1 MIDRLYSS
9 SGNSILTPDTR
20 IRWPSRSGD
29 QIDRKSLGEPIPQ
42 LADISRFPELIALF
56 SPQGMLE
63 RIRRK
68 LIALSQKKG
77 VIIPAKGTIAM
88 AHPATEDEAQ
98 GTVYVGVDF
107 ALQHQT
113 QEPVVAGVLAH
124 EWGHLLSD
132 ELLTG
137 DFAGLSWDELWELR
151 REEEAAAD
159 AFSGK
164 ALHLLRYPAEPMVEF
179 LTASKGALETHKY
192 HPVELRAR
200 IIREAYALEV
210 RRKALLEKFFSGS
223 VYPNPFQ
230 QPLVSIG

>member
-1 MIDRLYSS
+1 MINRLYS
-9 SGNSILTPDTR
+9 SGNSILRPGTKID
-20 IRWPSRSGD
+20 WPSRSGD

-56 SPQGMLE
+56 SPQGMLD

-88 AHPATEDEAQ
+88 AHPAAEDES
-98 GTVYVGVDF
+98 GTVYVGVEF
-107 ALQHQT
+107 ALQHQS

-132 ELLTG
+132 ELLIS
-137 DFAGLSWDELWELR
+137 DFAGLTWDELWELR

-159 AFSGK
+159 AYSGK
-164 ALHLLRYPAEPMVEF
+164 ALHLLRYPVEPMAEF
-179 LTASKGALETHKY
+179 LLKSQGKIETHKY

-210 RRKALLEKFFSGS
+210 RRKALLEKFFARS